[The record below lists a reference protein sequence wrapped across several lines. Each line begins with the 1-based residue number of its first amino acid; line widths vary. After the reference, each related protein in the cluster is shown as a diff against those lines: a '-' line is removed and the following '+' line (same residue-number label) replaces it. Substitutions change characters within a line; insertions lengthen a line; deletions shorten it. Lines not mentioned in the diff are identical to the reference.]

1 MSVSGPTKPCPRC
14 NTQLP
19 LAAAFCGVCGWSF
32 SAPAGAAP
40 APVASVV
47 QSIPGSGP
55 QSPPAPALAPLQPP
69 QPVLAVYPL
78 PGQPGAAGVPPGAG
92 APSPRQGLSRAL
104 LAIIV
109 LAGLLTVAIPGF
121 LVFGGHGSSL
131 FTDRHGLPGNVPL
144 PNGATFTFTYNL
156 SDSSGAGNDWY
167 WTVAGP
173 NDPATIQQFYQST
186 LPNNGWTHIQTRGS
200 NGDYEVTGCQG
211 NQGIYVAM
219 STSLD
224 VSDAQGNTP
233 SALTGPAGG
242 SALEILVSSQPDT
255 RSYAGCS

>member
-144 PNGATFTFTYNL
+144 PSGATFQFMDQDGT
-156 SDSSGAGNDWY
+156 SSTTGDWY
-167 WTVAGP
+167 WTVASP
-173 NDPATIQQFYQST
+173 NTSDALRSFYQGNLNS
-186 LPNNGWTHIQTRGS
+186 NGWTVSKTLGS
-200 NGDYEVTGCQG
+200 NGDYEFLACQG
-211 NQGIYVAM
+211 NQ
-219 STSLD
+219 SLD
-224 VSDAQGNTP
+224 VEMVDAYPLDVLAPQGNQP
-233 SALTGPAGG
+233 KEISPPAGG
-242 SALEILVSSQPDT
+242 SVLRISLES
-255 RSYAGCS
+255 GC